1 MDTLNGQIDTMFKET
16 IYIIES
22 DNSRRIKKFTIR
34 FTKENQKYSHE
45 HLESLLVSHEKAIRE
60 IPRQYLRIEKT
71 ARLKYLVPLD
81 EKRRFDLLKIM
92 TDDIEMLIEKMN
104 REYRDIFKNQ
114 KREDEFDSRIKNTL
128 IEGKQ
133 KINEEIRKTDATL
146 NEKLNSSSKIKPS
159 ELAKFYN
166 LDESALIDLKVIEP
180 LQNIHQIFDSM
191 QEDENIKISFE
202 GIQQSIRICSKF
214 GTQIPIDPS
223 QTHTEAA
230 RRFRKRSQVAGTLAL
245 KDLIDAIHLLTQQ
258 FYLSVEKRNSEII
271 DKTYIRLKES
281 LAEKELLK
289 ESDGVEKIMI
299 HLDAF
304 FQMLSIVEK

>member
-34 FTKENQKYSHE
+34 FTKANQKYSHE

-71 ARLKYLVPLD
+71 ARLKYLIPLD

-114 KREDEFDSRIKNTL
+114 KRVDEFDSRIKNTL

-133 KINEEIRKTDATL
+133 KISEEIRKTDETL
-146 NEKLNSSSKIKPS
+146 NDKLNSSSKIKPC
-159 ELAKFYN
+159 ELAKFYD

-191 QEDENIKISFE
+191 QEDESIKKSFE

-223 QTHTEAA
+223 QSHTEAA
-230 RRFRKRSQVAGTLAL
+230 RRFRKRSLVAGTLAL
-245 KDLIDAIHLLTQQ
+245 KDLIDTVHLLTQQ
-258 FYLSVEKRNSEII
+258 LNLSTEKRNSEII
-271 DKTYIRLKES
+271 DKTYMRLKES
-281 LAEKELLK
+281 LKEKELLK
-289 ESDGVEKIMI
+289 ESDGVEKIMSN
-299 HLDAF
+299 LNAF
-304 FQMLSIVEK
+304 FQKLSILEK

>member
-22 DNSRRIKKFTIR
+22 DNSRRIKKLTIR
-34 FTKENQKYSHE
+34 FTKANQKYSHE

-71 ARLKYLVPLD
+71 ARLKYLIPMN

-114 KREDEFDSRIKNTL
+114 KRVDEFDSRIKNTL

-133 KINEEIRKTDATL
+133 KISEEIRKTDETL

-159 ELAKFYN
+159 ELAKFYD
-166 LDESALIDLKVIEP
+166 LDESALIDLKLIEP

-191 QEDENIKISFE
+191 QEDESAKISFE

-223 QTHTEAA
+223 QSHTEAA
-230 RRFRKRSQVAGTLAL
+230 RRFRKRSLVAGTLAL
-245 KDLIDAIHLLTQQ
+245 KDLIDAVHLLTQQ
-258 FYLSVEKRNSEII
+258 LNLSTDKRNSEII
-271 DKTYIRLKES
+271 DKTHMRLKES
-281 LAEKELLK
+281 LKEKELLK
-289 ESDGVEKIMI
+289 ESDGVEKIMSN
-299 HLDAF
+299 LNAF
-304 FQMLSIVEK
+304 FQKLSIVEK